1 MDAERESMWSR
12 WSSLPRRQRSWGDVW
27 TAIAIAL
34 CYTVLLAL
42 TDGMG
47 FTRDESF
54 YFKAGADYAGWFS
67 ELWQNTME
75 GAWARSF
82 AQASIDKHWG
92 YNPEHPVLLKMLF
105 GLSWLLL
112 HKTLGWLG
120 PALAFRLPAMA
131 FAGML
136 VGTTWKFATELFG
149 RSSGWLAAFTLGVM
163 PHVFFHSHLACFD
176 VPITAMW
183 MLVVYAYWR
192 SLGDWRWAWVTGLLW
207 GIALTVKLNAFFLP
221 MLFVAHAG
229 WLGLSR
235 AISTGGA
242 SLRRPRIPLALVG
255 MALLGPLLLH
265 AGWPLHWYETF
276 DRLSFYFQ
284 FHLKHEHYFVDYF
297 GRGLWEP
304 PFPVAYP
311 FVLTGVTTPIVI
323 LASMLVGMLTLMLVW
338 GRERWMAMVRGQVAL
353 SEGGA
358 GRADDAA
365 TGALLLLNIAFP
377 FVLIALPSTP
387 VFGGVKHWFA
397 ALPFMAMV
405 AGYFLSRVAREAGGS
420 GRGQWLALG
429 LLVLVYAPSPIWASV
444 WSHPFGISYY
454 NEVIGG
460 VTGAADQRTMRQ
472 FWGYAARQS
481 LPWVNEHA
489 VKGAKVAW
497 HDTTWGAYDMYKQ
510 EGWLRPDVGGT
521 WDYANADYLLFDVQK
536 ALVFAQEDAWSRY
549 GTQAPSATMGIH
561 GVPLIT
567 VYENLTRLA
576 SRKAGSA
583 LAHPAET
590 EERGDGSGADGHRAA
605 YEARQRTE
613 GSGHESE

>member
-1 MDAERESMWSR
+1 MESGRESGWSR
-12 WSSLPRRQRSWGDVW
+12 WSSLPERRRTWSDVR
-27 TAIAIAL
+27 TALAIAL
-34 CYTVLLAL
+34 GYTVLLAL

-67 ELWQNTME
+67 ELSRN
-75 GAWARSF
+75 WADGVWSRSF
-82 AQASIDKHWG
+82 SQASIDKHWG
-92 YNPEHPVLLKMLF
+92 YNPEHPVLMKMLF
-105 GLSWLLL
+105 GLSWLVL

-120 PALAFRLPAMA
+120 PSLAFRLPAMV
-131 FAGML
+131 FAGLM

-149 RSSGWLAAFTLGVM
+149 RTSGWLAAFTLGVM

-183 MLVVYAYWR
+183 VMVVYAYWR
-192 SLGDWRWAWVTGLLW
+192 SLGDWRWAWATGLLW

-221 MLFVAHAG
+221 LLFVAHAG
-229 WLGLSR
+229 WLGVSR
-235 AISTGGA
+235 AWVTKGA
-242 SLRRPRIPLALVG
+242 SLRQPRIPLALVC

-297 GRGLWEP
+297 GQGLWEP

-311 FVLTGVTTPIVI
+311 FVLTWVTTPVVV
-323 LASMLVGMLTLMLVW
+323 LASMLLGMATLAVVW
-338 GRERWMAMVRGQVAL
+338 GRERWLAIRGLSEVRGA
-353 SEGGA
+353 SEAGGA
-358 GRADDAA
+358 NDAA

-387 VFGGVKHWFA
+387 VFGGVKHWFP

-405 AGYFLSRVAREAGGS
+405 AGYFLVRVAREVGGRRE
-420 GRGQWLALG
+420 GLALAG
-429 LLVLVYAPSPIWASV
+429 LLLVYAPSPIYASI

-472 FWGYAARQS
+472 FWGYASRQS

-489 VKGAKVAW
+489 VKGGRVAW

-510 EGWLRPDVGGT
+510 EGWLRRDVGAT

-549 GTQAPSATMGIH
+549 GTQAPSSTMGIH

-576 SRKAGSA
+576 ARKSATAAGEA
-583 LAHPAET
+583 IVP
-590 EERGDGSGADGHRAA
+590 EERGDGSGADGHRSA
-605 YEARQRTE
+605 YEAGQRKG
-613 GSGHESE
+613 GSGDESE

>member
-1 MDAERESMWSR
+1 MESGRESGWSR
-12 WSSLPRRQRSWGDVW
+12 WSSLPERRRTWGDVW
-27 TAIAIAL
+27 TALAIAL
-34 CYTVLLAL
+34 GYTVLLAL

-67 ELWQNTME
+67 ELSRNWAD
-75 GAWARSF
+75 GVWARSF
-82 AQASIDKHWG
+82 SQASIDKHWG
-92 YNPEHPVLLKMLF
+92 YNPEHPVLMKMLF
-105 GLSWLLL
+105 GLSWLVL

-120 PALAFRLPAMA
+120 ASLAFRLPAMV
-131 FAGML
+131 FAGLM

-149 RSSGWLAAFTLGVM
+149 RTSGWLAAFTLGVM

-183 MLVVYAYWR
+183 VMVVYAYWR
-192 SLGDWRWAWVTGLLW
+192 SLADWRWAWVAGLLW
-207 GIALTVKLNAFFLP
+207 GVALTVKLNAFFLP

-229 WLGLSR
+229 WLGVSR
-235 AISTGGA
+235 AVVTKGA
-242 SLRRPRIPLALVG
+242 SLRRPRIPLTLVC

-276 DRLSFYFQ
+276 DRLTFYFQ

-304 PFPVAYP
+304 PFPIAYP
-311 FVLTGVTTPIVI
+311 FVLTGVTTPVVV
-323 LASMLVGMLTLMLVW
+323 LAAMLLGMATLALVW
-338 GRERWMAMVRGQVAL
+338 GRERWLAMTGRGVE
-353 SEGGA
+353 SVEA
-358 GRADDAA
+358 GSGHDAG
-365 TGALLLLNIAFP
+365 TGALLLVNIAFP

-397 ALPFMAMV
+397 ALPYMAV
-405 AGYFLSRVAREAGGS
+405 VTGYFLSRVAREVGGRRE
-420 GRGQWLALG
+420 GLALAG
-429 LLVLVYAPSPIWASV
+429 LLLVYAPSPIYASI

-460 VTGAADQRTMRQ
+460 VTGAADERTMRQ
-472 FWGYAARQS
+472 FWGYASRQS

-510 EGWLRPDVGGT
+510 EGWLRRDVGAT

-549 GTQAPSATMGIH
+549 GTQAPSSTMGIH

-576 SRKAGSA
+576 ARRAGTA
-583 LAHPAET
+583 AAEVV
-590 EERGDGSGADGHRAA
+590 ESEAQHDGSGADGHRSA
-605 YEARQRTE
+605 YEANQRNG
-613 GSGHESE
+613 GSGDESE

>member
-1 MDAERESMWSR
+1 MDEVQESGWRR
-12 WSSLPRRQRSWGDVW
+12 WLPLPVRQRGSADAW
-27 TAIAIAL
+27 TAVAVAVAYAL
-34 CYTVLLAL
+34 VLAL
-42 TDGMG
+42 TDQMG

-67 ELWQNTME
+67 ELGRNLSD

-82 AQASIDKHWG
+82 SQAAIDKSWG
-92 YNPEHPVLLKMLF
+92 YNPEHPVLMKALF
-105 GLSWLLL
+105 GLSWFLF

-120 PALAFRLPAMA
+120 PSLAFRLPAML
-131 FAGML
+131 FAGAML
-136 VGTTWKFATELFG
+136 GTTWKFATELFG
-149 RSSGWLAAFTLGVM
+149 RKSGWLAAFTLGVM

-183 MLVVYAYWR
+183 VMVVYAYWR
-192 SLGDWRWAWVTGLLW
+192 SLSSRGWAWATGLLW
-207 GIALTVKLNAFFLP
+207 GVALTVKLNAFFLP
-221 MLFVAHAG
+221 AIFVAHAA

-235 AISTGGA
+235 AWQSGGE
-242 SLRRPRIPLALVG
+242 SLRRPRIPLALVC
-255 MALLGPLLLH
+255 MALLGPVVLH

-297 GRGLWEP
+297 GSGLWEP

-311 FVLTGVTTPIVI
+311 FVLTGVTTPIVV
-323 LASMLVGMLTLMLVW
+323 LAAMGMGMISLAFVW
-338 GRERWMAMVRGQVAL
+338 GSDRARVLLRGQVSM

-358 GRADDAA
+358 GREDDDAI
-365 TGALLLLNIAFP
+365 GALLLLNIAFP

-397 ALPFMAMV
+397 ALPFMAMS
-405 AGYFLSRVAREAGGS
+405 AGYFLARVAAVAGERREGWA
-420 GRGQWLALG
+420 LLG
-429 LLVLVYAPSPIWASV
+429 LVAVYAPTPIYASI

-460 VTGAADQRTMRQ
+460 VTGAADERTMRQ
-472 FWGYAARQS
+472 FWGYASRQS

-489 VKGAKVAW
+489 VRGARVGW

-510 EGWLRPDVGGT
+510 EGWLRKDVGAT

-549 GTQAPSATMGIH
+549 GTQAPSATMGLH

-567 VYENLTRLA
+567 VYENLTRL
-576 SRKAGSA
+576 SA
-583 LAHPAET
+583 RREADRATVAAET
-590 EERGDGSGADGHRAA
+590 EDHGDGSGADSHRAA
-605 YEARQRTE
+605 YEARQATE
-613 GSGHESE
+613 GSSDVDR